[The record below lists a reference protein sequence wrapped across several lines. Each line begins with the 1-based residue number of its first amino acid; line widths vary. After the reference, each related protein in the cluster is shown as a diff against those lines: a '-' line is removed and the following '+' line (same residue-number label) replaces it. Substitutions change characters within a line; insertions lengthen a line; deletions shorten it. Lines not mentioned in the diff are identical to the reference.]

1 MIMKKFIL
9 ILILFSSIHLF
20 AQSAGNTGLSFLK
33 FGFGARN
40 SAMGDVG
47 NVVSNDLTALHYNPS
62 RLSFTENNEVMFTH
76 NSWIQDIS
84 SEMFGI
90 KTYIF
95 DLPVAVGFNVTNISD
110 LEVRQIPGEPVSKF
124 DANYFYGS
132 LSTAYKV
139 DEDFSLGL
147 TLKYLYEGLLN
158 YESTGFGIDL
168 GASYFLPFE
177 GLALSAVVRNLGSM
191 NELRNEATK
200 LPSEFRIGS
209 SYNFKLQDYKLD
221 FTAAA
226 EYQKYF
232 DANDHLNFG
241 FEISYDRL
249 IALRGGY
256 QTNYESR
263 DFTAG
268 IGLLW
273 GNLKFDYSYIPFSL
287 GIGSGNLFSLGF
299 KF

>member
-1 MIMKKFIL
+1 MKKFIV
-9 ILILFSSIHLF
+9 ILILFSSIQLL

-47 NVVSNDLTALHYNPS
+47 NAVSNDLTALHYNPA
-62 RLSFTENNEVMFTH
+62 RLSSTENNEVMFTH
-76 NSWIQDIS
+76 NSWIQDVS

-90 KTYIF
+90 KTFLF

-110 LEVRQIPGEPVSKF
+110 IEVRQIPGEPVSKF

-139 DEDFSLGL
+139 DKDFSLGL

-158 YESTGFGIDL
+158 DESTGFGIDL
-168 GASYFLPFE
+168 GANYFLPFE
-177 GLALSAVVRNLGSM
+177 GLTLSAVVRNLGSM

-200 LPSEFRIGS
+200 LPSEFRIGP
-209 SYNFKLQDYKLD
+209 SYNFSLQEYKLD
-221 FTAAA
+221 FVVAG

-232 DANDHLNFG
+232 DADDHLNFG
-241 FEISYDRL
+241 FEILYDRL
-249 IALRGGY
+249 IALR
-256 QTNYESR
+256 
-263 DFTAG
+263 
-268 IGLLW
+268 
-273 GNLKFDYSYIPFSL
+273 
-287 GIGSGNLFSLGF
+287 
-299 KF
+299 

>member
-1 MIMKKFIL
+1 MKNFIVISL
-9 ILILFSSIHLF
+9 LLTSVQMFS
-20 AQSAGNTGLSFLK
+20 QTAGNTGLSFLK

-47 NVVSNDLTALHYNPS
+47 NSVSNDLTALHYNPA
-62 RLSFTENNEVMFTH
+62 RLSLSENNEVMFTH
-76 NSWIQDIS
+76 NSWIQDVN

-90 KTYIF
+90 KTF
-95 DLPVAVGFNVTNISD
+95 LFGLPVAIGFNVTNISD
-110 LEVRQIPGEPVSKF
+110 IEVRQIPGEPISKF

-132 LSTAYKV
+132 LSTAYKIDNDLSV
-139 DEDFSLGL
+139 GVS
-147 TLKYLYEGLLN
+147 LKYLYEGLLN
-158 YESTGFGIDL
+158 DESTGFGIDF
-168 GASYFLPFE
+168 GANYFLPVD
-177 GLALSAVVRNLGSM
+177 GLSLSASVRNLGSM
-191 NELRNEATK
+191 NELRNESTK
-200 LPSEFRIGS
+200 LPSEIRVGPA
-209 SYNFKLQDYKLD
+209 YNFKVDNYKLD
-221 FTAAA
+221 FIIAG

-232 DANDHLNFG
+232 DADDHLNFG
-241 FEISYDRL
+241 FEIFYDKL

-268 IGLLW
+268 IGLMW

-287 GIGSGNLFSLGF
+287 GIGSANLFSLGF

>member
-1 MIMKKFIL
+1 MKKFIV
-9 ILILFSSIHLF
+9 ILILFSSIQAL
-20 AQSAGNTGLSFLK
+20 AQSAGNTGLAFLK

-47 NVVSNDLTALHYNPS
+47 NSVSNDLTALHYNPA
-62 RLSFTENNEVMFTH
+62 RLSSTENNEVMFTH
-76 NSWIQDIS
+76 NNWIQDIS

-90 KTYIF
+90 KTFIF

-110 LEVRQIPGEPVSKF
+110 IEVRQIPGEPVSKF

-132 LSTAYKV
+132 LSTAYKI
-139 DEDFSLGL
+139 DNNFSLGL
-147 TLKYLYEGLLN
+147 TLKYLYEGLFN
-158 YESTGFGIDL
+158 DESTGFGIDL
-168 GASYFLPFE
+168 GANYFMPFE
-177 GLALSAVVRNLGSM
+177 GLTLSAVVRNLGSM

-200 LPSEFRIGS
+200 LPSEFRIGP
-209 SYNFKLQDYKLD
+209 SYNFRLQEYKLD
-221 FTAAA
+221 FVVAG

-232 DANDHLNFG
+232 DADDHLNFG
-241 FEISYDRL
+241 FEILYDRL

-263 DFTAG
+263 DLTAG
-268 IGLLW
+268 IGLMW

-287 GIGSGNLFSLGF
+287 GIGSANLFSLGF
-299 KF
+299 RF